1 MEIFPGFDYD
11 DFYLY
16 IKLYGMEN
24 TIKMLKEYSKELLK
38 CKL

>member
-1 MEIFPGFDYD
+1 MDIIPEFNYD
-11 DFYLY
+11 DFNLY
-16 IKLYGMEN
+16 VKLYGMEN